1 MTAIASPMA
10 RPTPSTTAAAMPLFA
25 AGTETRKY
33 VSMGVAPSASEASS
47 YSCGTASSAVTLT
60 LMIDGRIMTAS
71 TMMAANRLAP
81 SGRWNVLRMA
91 GTSTSIPTRPYTT
104 DGIPASRLTAA
115 SSTVRT
121 FLGATL
127 ERYTAVKKPM
137 GTPRTIAPA
146 VP

>member
-1 MTAIASPMA
+1 
-10 RPTPSTTAAAMPLFA
+10 
-25 AGTETRKY
+25 
-33 VSMGVAPSASEASS
+33 
-47 YSCGTASSAVTLT
+47 
-60 LMIDGRIMTAS
+60 MIDGRIMMAN

-104 DGIPASRLTAA
+104 DGIPASRLTAV